1 MAIEIKNFKSNIG
14 VVIPRAYLRLTTV
27 EYQPV
32 IKELFFK
39 ASVFPSLESN
49 VKPIEEDV
57 QLVNLYDFDYDGSDL
72 IDHIESLLQEKMDT
86 IADKTEEECQKHNDV
101 LNPSAR
107 CTEDAWLLIWDYNFK
122 RFIST
127 EDEPSL
133 DDEYIQAAK
142 IFLGEE

>member
-1 MAIEIKNFKSNIG
+1 
-14 VVIPRAYLRLTTV
+14 
-27 EYQPV
+27 
-32 IKELFFK
+32 
-39 ASVFPSLESN
+39 
-49 VKPIEEDV
+49 
-57 QLVNLYDFDYDGSDL
+57 
-72 IDHIESLLQEKMDT
+72 MDT
-86 IADKTEEECQKHNDV
+86 VADKTEEECQKHNDV